1 MERTKAQRLFLIALF
16 LFTIAGGLS
25 ASIIS
30 NYFKGVFAV
39 DAVQRGLLEI
49 PRELPGVVCVLVIA
63 ALPTLG
69 SLSLSLLGFGLYFVG
84 LFVLG
89 LLSPSYAVMQLFVFT
104 YSMGDHMFMP
114 LRDVIAMDLSEEGK
128 TGTFLGTYRSVM
140 TVASMA
146 ASALVFVGFR
156 AGFFYFRPDSI
167 VPTFCLAMVIL
178 AAAIVCLCRL
188 RAAMPALDVRKREA
202 GRRGLPVKRCYMPYY
217 FVTAVYGFQKRM
229 RAVFAPWIIIEL
241 LSMGADTVAL
251 LGIAAHFCGSW
262 FAPAGPAAGIC
273 ERGSGVPLRR
283 VGSAWR
289 DLRRTKRLCRHGRG
303 VFGLYS
309 HLHDRPFQ
317 RRAHHAHALPQR
329 VPGRR
334 HGKPVLRPEHRPH
347 PCGDGLR
354 PVGRRVEAIRAA
366 MGLCAGRSGLRRGFG
381 RGPVAEADRNR
392 SGKIDYIGIKQ
403 RSRNGKPSGG
413 AAFLQTHVSFVR
425 RIENGRKC
433 QDTSCRFFSSNRPF
447 CRRGRYPP
455 HETPGPSPPGAG
467 GCNPEAPAARALPAA
482 R

>member
-1 MERTKAQRLFLIALF
+1 MSKSVRFVQMSPIEWGGMVCCYCEKLGVGMKSGGPGADAPRPPLSRRALLHGAHQSTTAVF
-16 LFTIAGGLS
+16 NRAVPVHHRRGLS

-188 RAAMPALDVRKREA
+188 RGAMPALDVRKREA
-202 GRRGLPVKRCYMPYY
+202 A
-217 FVTAVYGFQKRM
+217 AV
-229 RAVFAPWIIIEL
+229 A
-241 LSMGADTVAL
+241 
-251 LGIAAHFCGSW
+251 
-262 FAPAGPAAGIC
+262 
-273 ERGSGVPLRR
+273 
-283 VGSAWR
+283 
-289 DLRRTKRLCRHGRG
+289 CR
-303 VFGLYS
+303 
-309 HLHDRPFQ
+309 
-317 RRAHHAHALPQR
+317 
-329 VPGRR
+329 
-334 HGKPVLRPEHRPH
+334 
-347 PCGDGLR
+347 
-354 PVGRRVEAIRAA
+354 
-366 MGLCAGRSGLRRGFG
+366 
-381 RGPVAEADRNR
+381 
-392 SGKIDYIGIKQ
+392 
-403 RSRNGKPSGG
+403 
-413 AAFLQTHVSFVR
+413 
-425 RIENGRKC
+425 
-433 QDTSCRFFSSNRPF
+433 
-447 CRRGRYPP
+447 
-455 HETPGPSPPGAG
+455 
-467 GCNPEAPAARALPAA
+467 
-482 R
+482 

>member
-128 TGTFLGTYRSVM
+128 TGTFLGSYRSVM

-188 RAAMPALDVRKREA
+188 RGAMPALDVRKREA
-202 GRRGLPVKRCYMPYY
+202 GRRGLPVKRRYVPYY

-262 FAPAGPAAGIC
+262 FAPIIG
-273 ERGSGVPLRR
+273 RFLDR
-283 VGSAWR
+283 
-289 DLRRTKRLCRHGRG
+289 RG
-303 VFGLYS
+303 VRQGLLLESVSVAAVFLYAAWAVHGVTS
-309 HLHDRPFQ
+309 G
-317 RRAHHAHALPQR
+317 ALS
-329 VPGRR
+329 GY
-334 HGKPVLRPEHRPH
+334 
-347 PCGDGLR
+347 
-354 PVGRRVEAIRAA
+354 AA
-366 MGLCAGRSGLRRGFG
+366 MA
-381 RGPVAEADRNR
+381 
-392 SGKIDYIGIKQ
+392 
-403 RSRNGKPSGG
+403 
-413 AAFLQTHVSFVR
+413 AAFLAYILIFMTDHFNAVHIMLMRSLSESPADVMENLSFGLSIDHILAVTVSGLLGAVWKLSGPQWVFVLGAAVCAVDLAVALWLKR
-425 RIENGRKC
+425 
-433 QDTSCRFFSSNRPF
+433 T
-447 CRRGRYPP
+447 
-455 HETPGPSPPGAG
+455 ET
-467 GCNPEAPAARALPAA
+467 APAK
-482 R
+482 

>member
-156 AGFFYFRPDSI
+156 AGFFYFRPVQHCTHVLHCYGDFGGSHRLS
-167 VPTFCLAMVIL
+167 VPPESRHA
-178 AAAIVCLCRL
+178 
-188 RAAMPALDVRKREA
+188 RAGRPQA
-202 GRRGLPVKRCYMPYY
+202 GRRA
-217 FVTAVYGFQKRM
+217 AV
-229 RAVFAPWIIIEL
+229 A
-241 LSMGADTVAL
+241 
-251 LGIAAHFCGSW
+251 
-262 FAPAGPAAGIC
+262 
-273 ERGSGVPLRR
+273 
-283 VGSAWR
+283 
-289 DLRRTKRLCRHGRG
+289 CR
-303 VFGLYS
+303 
-309 HLHDRPFQ
+309 
-317 RRAHHAHALPQR
+317 
-329 VPGRR
+329 
-334 HGKPVLRPEHRPH
+334 
-347 PCGDGLR
+347 
-354 PVGRRVEAIRAA
+354 
-366 MGLCAGRSGLRRGFG
+366 
-381 RGPVAEADRNR
+381 
-392 SGKIDYIGIKQ
+392 
-403 RSRNGKPSGG
+403 
-413 AAFLQTHVSFVR
+413 
-425 RIENGRKC
+425 
-433 QDTSCRFFSSNRPF
+433 
-447 CRRGRYPP
+447 
-455 HETPGPSPPGAG
+455 
-467 GCNPEAPAARALPAA
+467 
-482 R
+482 